1 MVKKILKLM
10 NDQIKIANAPC
21 SWGALEF
28 DLEGKS
34 LGYEQVL
41 DEIAATGYTGTE
53 LGDWGFMPTDPE
65 ELHDEIAKRNLTLLG
80 AFVPVALSIES
91 AHEEG
96 IAKALKVAGL
106 MHDAGYR
113 DAFIVL
119 ADENGTVEYRTNNAG
134 RINGQGGLT
143 DAQMKIFGEGA
154 EKIARAVKD
163 QYGMRTVFHH
173 HCAGYIETPDE
184 INAFLQITDP
194 DLVGLCFDTGHYKFG
209 GGKDAVGMLEK
220 HWGRVWHVHFKDYSP
235 EVAASSAKHNWDYF
249 QSVRNGVF
257 CELGKGDV
265 NFEAVIQF
273 LKNKNYN
280 GWIVVEQD
288 VLPGM
293 GNPRQCAENNRKYLH
308 DKGL

>member
-1 MVKKILKLM
+1 MS
-10 NDQIKIANAPC
+10 NQIKIANAPC

-34 LGYEQVL
+34 AGYEQVL
-41 DEIAATGYTGTE
+41 EEIAETGYIGTE
-53 LGDWGFMPTDPE
+53 LGDWGFMPTDPT
-65 ELHDEIAKRNLTLLG
+65 ELHDEIAKRNLALPG

-96 IAKALKVAGL
+96 VEKALKVAGL
-106 MHDAGYR
+106 MYDAGYK

-119 ADENGTVEYRTNNAG
+119 ADDNGTVEYRTKNAG
-134 RINGQGGLT
+134 RINGQGGLS

-154 EKIARAVKD
+154 EKVAGAVKD
-163 QYGMRTVFHH
+163 KYGMRTVFHH
-173 HCAGYIETPDE
+173 HCGGYIETPDE

-194 DLVGLCFDTGHYKFG
+194 NLVGLCFDTGHYKFG
-209 GGKDAVGMLEK
+209 GGKDVIGMLEK
-220 HWGRVWHVHFKDYSP
+220 HWNRVWHVHFKDFSA
-235 EVAASSAKHNWDYF
+235 EVAASSAKHHWDYF

-257 CELGKGDV
+257 CELGKGEVD
-265 NFEAVIQF
+265 FEAVIQF
-273 LKNKNYN
+273 LKNKNYD

-293 GNPRQCAENNRKYLH
+293 GNPKECAENNRKYLQV
-308 DKGL
+308 KGL